1 VGGGACAVVARRF
14 LVATFSAGL
23 SLLCAEHLD
32 AHPLHTTLTE
42 VTVTSAKTIRATVRV
57 FADDLGAGMGMTQHV
72 WADPD
77 VTAYVAKALALYDAN
92 RPLPLRACGVRRQA
106 DLLWVCLE
114 TAMTAGTDKI
124 SLRNSLLGE
133 TFKDQINIV
142 QVASG
147 GAKRSLVFT
156 RDDGAKRLF

>member
-1 VGGGACAVVARRF
+1 MVSHRIVA
-14 LVATFSAGL
+14 ATFIF
-23 SLLCAEHLD
+23 LLCARQLN

-42 VTVTSAKTIRATVRV
+42 VTITSSKTIRATVRV
-57 FADDLGAGMGMTQHV
+57 FADDLGAGMGKTRSV
-72 WADPD
+72 AADAD
-77 VTAYVAKALALYDAN
+77 VAAYVAEGLVLYDAN
-92 RPLPLRACGVRRQA
+92 RRVALHACGVRRQA

-114 TAMTAGTDKI
+114 TALIGGTDKI

-156 RDDGAKRLF
+156 RDDGAKSLF

>member
-1 VGGGACAVVARRF
+1 VVTRRVLVTATLLLLSAVR
-14 LVATFSAGL
+14 
-23 SLLCAEHLD
+23 LD

-42 VTVTSAKTIRATVRV
+42 VTITSSRTIRAKVRV
-57 FADDLGAGMGMTQHV
+57 FADDLAAGMGKTRSV
-72 WADPD
+72 GADGD
-77 VTAYVAKALALYDAN
+77 VATYVMRGLALYDAN
-92 RPLPLRACGVRRQA
+92 RPLALRACGVKRQA

-114 TAMTAGTDKI
+114 TALAGGVDGV

-142 QVASG
+142 QVALG

-156 RDDGAKRLF
+156 RDDGAKRLY

>member
-1 VGGGACAVVARRF
+1 MLSAV
-14 LVATFSAGL
+14 LL
-23 SLLCAEHLD
+23 SLSAVRVD

-42 VTVTSAKTIRATVRV
+42 VTITPSKTIRATVRV
-57 FADDLGAGMGMTQHV
+57 FADDLGAGMGKTQSV
-72 WADPD
+72 SADPD
-77 VTAYVAKALALYDAN
+77 VAAYVAKALVLYDAN
-92 RPLPLRACGVRRQA
+92 RPLALRACGVRRQA

-114 TAMTAGTDKI
+114 TALIGATDKI

-147 GAKRSLVFT
+147 AAKRSLVFT

>member
-1 VGGGACAVVARRF
+1 MVTRVVA
-14 LVATFSAGL
+14 ATFIF
-23 SLLCAEHLD
+23 LLCARQLD

-42 VTVTSAKTIRATVRV
+42 VTITPSRTIRATVRV
-57 FADDLGAGMGMTQHV
+57 FADDLAAGMGKTRSV
-72 WADPD
+72 AVDGD
-77 VTAYVAKALALYDAN
+77 VAMYVTKGLALYDAN
-92 RPLPLRACGVRRQA
+92 RPLALRACGIKRQA

-114 TAMTAGTDKI
+114 TALAGGVDRV

-147 GAKRSLVFT
+147 AAKRSLVFT

>member
-1 VGGGACAVVARRF
+1 MVTRRI
-14 LVATFSAGL
+14 AAAMFSAAL
-23 SLLCAEHLD
+23 FFLCAGRSD

-42 VTVTSAKTIRATVRV
+42 VTITPSKTIRATVRV
-57 FADDLGAGMGMTQHV
+57 FADDLAAGMGKTRSV
-72 WADPD
+72 GVDGD
-77 VTAYVAKALALYDAN
+77 VATYVTKGLALYDAE
-92 RPLPLRACGVRRQA
+92 RPLALRACGIKRQA

-114 TAMTAGTDKI
+114 TPIGAGVARV

-142 QVASG
+142 QVESG
-147 GAKRSLVFT
+147 GAKKSLVFT

>member
-1 VGGGACAVVARRF
+1 VVTRRIAVGV
-14 LVATFSAGL
+14 FSAAL
-23 SLLCAEHLD
+23 FSLCAGRLD

-42 VTVTSAKTIRATVRV
+42 VTITPSRTIRATVRV
-57 FADDLGAGMGMTQHV
+57 FADDLAAGMGKTRRV
-72 WADPD
+72 ALDADVATF
-77 VTAYVAKALALYDAN
+77 VTKGLALYDAE
-92 RPLPLRACGVRRQA
+92 RPLALRVCGIKRQA

-114 TAMTAGTDKI
+114 TAIAGAVDKV

-142 QVASG
+142 QVASS

>member
-1 VGGGACAVVARRF
+1 VV
-14 LVATFSAGL
+14 VATFIFL
-23 SLLCAEHLD
+23 FCAQQLD

-42 VTVTSAKTIRATVRV
+42 VTVTPSRTIRATVRV
-57 FADDLGAGMGMTQHV
+57 FADDLGAGMGKTRSV
-72 WADPD
+72 SADSD
-77 VTAYVAKALALYDAN
+77 VAAYVAKGLVLYDAN
-92 RPLPLRACGVRRQA
+92 QPLALRACGVRRQA

-114 TAMTAGTDKI
+114 TALTGGVDRV

-156 RDDGAKRLF
+156 RDDPAKRLF